1 MRSQIS
7 IIDKFLLVVFAVF
20 CILPAEAFSQ
30 TRLAIL
36 TPTGNE
42 TSTRFARILANGL
55 DDRFKR
61 VDSGVADSAFRAVE
75 IDEPFNQT
83 IETAQTLANSIGCE
97 YFLLVKAE
105 TQRRA
110 GLNEPHYFE
119 SSAAIY
125 VVNGRT
131 GVLLDWKLYI
141 YKADSPAAADKL
153 LDAAA
158 GSIVNE
164 IISAVENA
172 VEEKPGSA
180 IAEPPETDQPASVT
194 FRAPIPYKRM
204 KPDLTE
210 EAMIYNVEATVDI
223 LVDVGGDGAI
233 LGTKIVRWAGYGL
246 DESVAAN
253 VRRMN
258 WRPAEMNGKHL
269 PMRILLRY
277 NFKNVPTPE
286 Q

>member
-1 MRSQIS
+1 MI
-7 IIDKFLLVVFAVF
+7 
-20 CILPAEAFSQ
+20 
-30 TRLAIL
+30 
-36 TPTGNE
+36 
-42 TSTRFARILANGL
+42 
-55 DDRFKR
+55 
-61 VDSGVADSAFRAVE
+61 DSGISNSAFRAAE
-75 IDEPFNQT
+75 IGEPFNQT
-83 IETAQTLANSIGCE
+83 IETAQTLASSIGCE
-97 YFLLVKAE
+97 YFLLVNAE

-110 GLNEPHYFE
+110 GLNEPDYFE

-131 GVLLDWKLYI
+131 GVLLYWKLYI
-141 YKADSPAAADKL
+141 YKAASPASADEL

-158 GSIVNE
+158 GLIGNDIV
-164 IISAVENA
+164 SAVNNS
-172 VEEKPGSA
+172 VEEKPDTA
-180 IAEPPETDQPASVT
+180 IAEPPEKDQPDPVT

-210 EAMIYNVEATVDI
+210 QASIYNVEATVDI
-223 LVDVGGDGAI
+223 LVDVGFDGTI
-233 LGTKIVRWAGYGL
+233 LRTKIVRWAGYGL

-258 WRPAEMNGKHL
+258 WRPAEINGKHL

-286 Q
+286 H